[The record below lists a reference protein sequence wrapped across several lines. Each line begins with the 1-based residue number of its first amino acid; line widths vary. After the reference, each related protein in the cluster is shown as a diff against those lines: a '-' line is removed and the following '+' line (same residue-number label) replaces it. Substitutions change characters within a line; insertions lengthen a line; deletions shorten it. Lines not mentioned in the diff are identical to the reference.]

1 MKLLLTALGT
11 LSLILGTLGIFLP
24 VLPTTPFYLLTAWCY
39 LKSSDRLYRKVM
51 DNRFFGNIVRNYY
64 EKRAVSRRTISRR
77 TKVISISTT
86 LLTIGISIAV
96 VDVTWIRILLAC
108 VAAGV
113 TWHLLS
119 MKSCD

>member
-1 MKLLLTALGT
+1 MKPLLLILGSLAL
-11 LSLILGTLGIFLP
+11 LLGTLGIFLP

-51 DNRFFGNIVRNYY
+51 GNRFFGKLVRNYY
-64 EKRAVSRRTISRR
+64 EKRAVSRR

>member
-1 MKLLLTALGT
+1 MKPLLLILGSLAL
-11 LSLILGTLGIFLP
+11 LLGTLGIFLP

-39 LKSSDRLYRKVM
+39 LKSSNRLYRKVM
-51 DNRFFGNIVRNYY
+51 DNRFFGNLVRNYY
-64 EKRAVSRRTISRR
+64 DKRAVSRR

-108 VAAGV
+108 VAACV

>member
-24 VLPTTPFYLLTAWCY
+24 VLPTTPFYLFTAWCY
-39 LKSSDRLYRKVM
+39 LRSSDRLYRKVM
-51 DNRFFGNIVRNYY
+51 DNRVFGNIVRNYH
-64 EKRAVSRRTISRR
+64 EKRAVSRRTKI
-77 TKVISISTT
+77 ISISTT

-108 VAAGV
+108 AAAGV
-113 TWHLLS
+113 TAHLLS
-119 MKSCD
+119 LKSCD

>member
-1 MKLLLTALGT
+1 MKPLLLILGSLAL
-11 LSLILGTLGIFLP
+11 LLGTLGIFLP

-64 EKRAVSRRTISRR
+64 EKRAVSRRT
-77 TKVISISTT
+77 KVISISTT

-96 VDVTWIRILLAC
+96 VNVTWIRILLA
-108 VAAGV
+108 AIALGV
-113 TWHLLS
+113 TVHLLS
-119 MKSCD
+119 MKNCD

>member
-1 MKLLLTALGT
+1 MKPLLLILGSLAL
-11 LSLILGTLGIFLP
+11 LLGTLGIFLP

-39 LKSSDRLYRKVM
+39 LKSSDSKVM

-64 EKRAVSRRTISRR
+64 EKRAVSRR

-113 TWHLLS
+113 TAHLLS